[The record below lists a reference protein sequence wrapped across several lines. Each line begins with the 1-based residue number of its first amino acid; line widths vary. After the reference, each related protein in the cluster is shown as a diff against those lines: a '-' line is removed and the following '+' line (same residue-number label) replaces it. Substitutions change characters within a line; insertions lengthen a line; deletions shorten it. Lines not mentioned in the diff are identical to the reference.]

1 MGDPRGSGFAHRT
14 HVRLVVLASGP
25 KGQNLGTVQGSSLFE
40 GRLGSPCPPGTSQ
53 GQHCFPGPAEGA
65 PLVPGAGMM
74 VGGPLFRWSPWGRG
88 SWHLGWGLTP
98 SSWPDLLSVPGWRG
112 RRGHLLLRVPLL
124 RGHGRRGQGAQP
136 HQDARGSC
144 PRDHGGGRGL
154 AGWRWPRRARHGG
167 GRMEGLQGARGPL
180 GDWAVAEKGWEAV
193 CALSLRGVWGRGLSS
208 VPGDTRGHACEGT
221 PPAPPGWT
229 GPQPTLL

>member
-1 MGDPRGSGFAHRT
+1 MGDPRGSGFARRA

-25 KGQNLGTVQGSSLFE
+25 KGQNLGTFQGSSLFE

-53 GQHCFPGPAEGA
+53 GQLCFPGPAEGA
-65 PLVPGAGMM
+65 PLVPGAGVT

-154 AGWRWPRRARHGG
+154 AGWRWPLEGAAWFREDGGAAGGMGATWRLGSGREGMG
-167 GRMEGLQGARGPL
+167 GRVRFVFTGGVGQGAFL
-180 GDWAVAEKGWEAV
+180 GAK
-193 CALSLRGVWGRGLSS
+193 
-208 VPGDTRGHACEGT
+208 GHACEGT
-221 PPAPPGWT
+221 PPAAPGWT